1 VKTNLILLLLCGS
14 LAALL
19 GGCGAERPAQPEEPG
34 EPLDIT
40 AFSFCHTASFAGD
53 CFALTLTREDD
64 HTHLYAEELFSGGRI
79 ADAEIESD
87 ALERLGELAGTCHL
101 LRWDGFDK
109 NKKNVSD
116 GSTFTLSFTLADGT
130 AVSAH
135 GNNAFPENYA
145 DVYPAIRALYDELM
159 EEHGLPA

>member
-1 VKTNLILLLLCGS
+1 MDKLVRKIEVPLAKNAVKK
-14 LAALL
+14 
-19 GGCGAERPAQPEEPG
+19 
-34 EPLDIT
+34 
-40 AFSFCHTASFAGD
+40 AG
-53 CFALTLTREDD
+53 
-64 HTHLYAEELFSGGRI
+64 LYLVPQ
-79 ADAEIESD
+79 
-87 ALERLGELAGTCHL
+87 ERLGELAGACHL

-130 AVSAH
+130 VVSAH